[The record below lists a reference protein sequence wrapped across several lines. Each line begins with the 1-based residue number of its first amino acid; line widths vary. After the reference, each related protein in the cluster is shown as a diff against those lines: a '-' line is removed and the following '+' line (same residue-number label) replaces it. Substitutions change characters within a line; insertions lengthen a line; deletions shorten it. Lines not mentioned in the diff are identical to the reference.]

1 MILNSILGFLSDSTF
16 WIKALQL
23 IASLGLLVFIHELG
37 HFMWARL
44 FGVRVDKFYL
54 FFDIGLK
61 NLGINWD
68 GSILKYK
75 PKNSDTEYGIGWL
88 PLGGYCKIA
97 GMIDESMDLEQ
108 MKQPEQPWEFRTKPA
123 WQRLLI
129 MIGGV
134 LNNFLLAI
142 LIYAGIVYYWGEQYI
157 PYKNATLGMEYS
169 QSAQKIGFR
178 NGDIP
183 LSADNRELV
192 SLNADELQAILT
204 AHQVKVL
211 RDGKDTVAINIPNK
225 YLFEAEKDAKKGE
238 AFIDYRMPVVV
249 ENTMPGDGAEKA
261 GLKKGDQL
269 LKIDSVETAD
279 FKSLTTQLKAHK
291 GDTVLLSFLR
301 NGKEQVVAL
310 AVNSAGKVGVQFK
323 PITDVYKVEVQNY
336 SLLSSIPRGV
346 ELGWTQMVNYVEQ
359 FKYIFTKEGAQSLG
373 GFGAI
378 GSIFPDTWDWYR
390 FWNLTAFLSI
400 ILAFMNI
407 LPIPALD
414 GGHVLFLLYEI
425 IFRRKPGDKFLERA
439 QMIGMTLLIAIL
451 LWANGNDIYRWI
463 IKPFLN

>member
-1 MILNSILGFLSDSTF
+1 MTVTF

-23 IASLGLLVFIHELG
+23 IVSLGLLVFIHELG
-37 HFMWARL
+37 HFMWARI
-44 FGVRVDKFYL
+44 FKVRVEKFYL

-61 NLGINWD
+61 KLGINWD

-75 PKNSDTEYGIGWL
+75 PRNSDTEYGVGWM

-97 GMIDESMDLEQ
+97 GMIDESMDTEQ

-142 LIYAGIVYYWGEQYI
+142 IIYAGIVYYWGEQYI
-157 PYKNATLGMEYS
+157 PYRNATLGMEFS
-169 QSAQKIGFR
+169 TSAQKLGFR

-183 LSADNRELV
+183 LSADGRALEYLDG
-192 SLNADELQAILT
+192 DEMQAMLT
-204 AHQVKVL
+204 AREVKVL
-211 RDGKDTVAINIPNK
+211 RGSDTVAVTIPPK
-225 YLFEAEKDAKKGE
+225 YLFQAEKDAKSGE
-238 AFIDYRMPVVV
+238 TFMTYRMPVVI
-249 ENTMPGDGAEKA
+249 EGTMPGEGAARA
-261 GLKKGDQL
+261 GLVKGDEV
-269 LKIDSVETAD
+269 KTVDGVDAAD
-279 FKSLTTQLKAHK
+279 YTTFTRMLQAHK
-291 GDTVLLSFLR
+291 GKSVMLGFMRD
-301 NGKEQVVAL
+301 GKPDSAKVV
-310 AVNSAGKVGVQFK
+310 VSDAGKVGVQLRA
-323 PITDVYKVEVQNY
+323 ITDVFKVETKSY
-336 SLLSSIPRGV
+336 TLLSSIPRGI
-346 ELGWTQMVNYVEQ
+346 EMGCTQMANYVGQ
-359 FKYIFTKEGAQSLG
+359 FKYVFTKEGAQSLG

-378 GSIFPDTWDWYR
+378 GSIFPDTWNWYS
-390 FWNLTAFLSI
+390 FWTITAFLSI

-439 QMIGMTLLIAIL
+439 QMVGMTLLIAL
-451 LWANGNDIYRWI
+451 LIWANGNDIYRWI
-463 IKPFLN
+463 IKPFLE

>member
-1 MILNSILGFLSDSTF
+1 MIFNSILGFLSDSTF

-44 FGVRVDKFYL
+44 FGVRVEKFYL

-61 NLGINWD
+61 KLGINWD
-68 GSILKYK
+68 GSILKFK
-75 PKNSDTEYGIGWL
+75 PKNSDTEYGIGWM

-142 LIYAGIVYYWGEQYI
+142 IIYAGVVYYWGEQYI
-157 PYKNATLGMEYS
+157 PYKNATLGMTFS
-169 QSAQKIGFR
+169 KSAHDIGFQE
-178 NGDIP
+178 GDIP
-183 LSADNRELV
+183 LMADGKQLV
-192 SLNADELQAILT
+192 YLNSDEVQAIVT
-204 AHQVKVL
+204 AKQVKVL
-211 RDGKDTVAINIPNK
+211 RNGNDTVVINIPNNYIFTANK
-225 YLFEAEKDAKKGE
+225 EAENGE
-238 AFIDYRMPVVV
+238 SFIDYRIPIVV
-249 ENTMPGDGAEKA
+249 ETTMPGEGAEKA
-261 GLKKGDQL
+261 GIKKGDRL
-269 LKIDSVETAD
+269 LMIDSVATD
-279 FKSLTTQLKAHK
+279 DHKGLTTQLMAHK
-291 GDTVLLSFLR
+291 GDTVKVTFER
-301 NGKEQVVAL
+301 DGKMITSVMP
-310 AVNSAGKVGVQFK
+310 VNSAGKIGVGFK
-323 PITDVYKVEVQNY
+323 HITEVYKVESQDY
-336 SLLSSIPRGV
+336 SLLSSIPRGI
-346 ELGWTQMVNYVEQ
+346 EMGCTQMVNYVEQ

-378 GSIFPDTWDWYR
+378 GSIFPDTWNWYR

-425 IFRRKPGDKFLERA
+425 IFRRKPGDKFLEHA
-439 QMIGMTLLIAIL
+439 QMIGMTLLIALL

-463 IKPFLN
+463 IKPFLG

>member
-1 MILNSILGFLSDSTF
+1 MSATF
-16 WIKALQL
+16 WLKALQL

-37 HFMWARL
+37 HFMWARI
-44 FGVRVDKFYL
+44 FGVKVEKFYL

-61 NLGINWD
+61 KLGINWD
-68 GSILKYK
+68 GSLLKFK
-75 PKNSDTEYGIGWL
+75 PKNGDTQYGVGWM
-88 PLGGYCKIA
+88 PLGGYCKIS

-142 LIYAGIVYYWGEQYI
+142 IIYAGMVYYWGEQYI
-157 PYKNATLGMEYS
+157 PYKNATLGMTFSE
-169 QSAQKIGFR
+169 SAHKIGFQE
-178 NGDIP
+178 GDIP
-183 LSADNRELV
+183 LSADGRQLV
-192 SLNADELQAILT
+192 YINSDEIQAIVT
-204 AHQVKVL
+204 AKQVKVL
-211 RDGKDTVAINIPNK
+211 RNGKDTVAIDIPSN
-225 YLFEAEKDAKKGE
+225 FIFTANKDAE
-238 AFIDYRMPVVV
+238 NDELFMDYRIPVIVGTV
-249 ENTMPGDGAEKA
+249 MPGDGADKA
-261 GLKKGDQL
+261 GIKKGDCFL
-269 LKIDSVETAD
+269 MIDSVVTND
-279 FKSLTTQLKAHK
+279 HKSLTTQLMAHK
-291 GDTVLLSFLR
+291 SDTVQITFER
-301 NGKEQVVAL
+301 NGKTMTSAMPVS
-310 AVNSAGKVGVQFK
+310 SAGKIGVGFM
-323 PITDVYKVEVQNY
+323 PITEVYKVETHEY
-336 SLLSSIPRGV
+336 SLLKSIPRGI
-346 ELGWTQMVNYVEQ
+346 EMGCTQLVNYVGQ
-359 FKYIFTKEGAQSLG
+359 LKYIFTKEGAQSLG

-439 QMIGMTLLIAIL
+439 QMVGMTLLIALL

-463 IKPFLN
+463 IKPFIQ

>member
-1 MILNSILGFLSDSTF
+1 MSATF
-16 WIKALQL
+16 WLKALQL

-37 HFMWARL
+37 HFMWARI
-44 FGVRVDKFYL
+44 FGVKVEKFYL

-61 NLGINWD
+61 KLGINWD
-68 GSILKYK
+68 GSILKFK
-75 PKNSDTEYGIGWL
+75 PKNSDTEYGVGWL

-97 GMIDESMDLEQ
+97 GMIDESMDTEQ

-142 LIYAGIVYYWGEQYI
+142 IIYAGMVYYWGERYI
-157 PYKNATLGMEYS
+157 PYQNADLGMEFS
-169 QSAQKIGFR
+169 QSAEEIGFR
-178 NGDIP
+178 DGDIP
-183 LSADNRELV
+183 LSADGKELV
-192 SLNADELQAILT
+192 YYNSSELQAMLT
-204 AHQVKVL
+204 AKQVKVL
-211 RDGKDTVAINIPNK
+211 RNGTDTVAINIPAK
-225 YLFEAEKDAKKGE
+225 YLFEVEKDAENGE
-238 AFIDYRMPVVV
+238 LFMDYRMPVVV

-261 GLKKGDQL
+261 GLKKNDRIL
-269 LKIDSVETAD
+269 MIDSVNAAD
-279 FKSLTTQLKAHK
+279 FKSLTTQLMAKK
-291 GDTVLLSFLR
+291 GKTVQVAFLR
-301 NGKEQVVAL
+301 DGKQQVASMPVS
-310 AVNSAGKVGVQFK
+310 SAGKVGVQFQ
-323 PITDVYKVEVQNY
+323 PIDQVYKAETRDY

-346 ELGWTQMVNYVEQ
+346 EMGCDQMVNYVKQ

-390 FWNLTAFLSI
+390 FWNITAFLSV

-414 GGHVLFLLYEI
+414 GGHVMFLLYEI
-425 IFRRKPGDKFLERA
+425 IFRRKPGDKFMERA
-439 QMIGMTLLIAIL
+439 QIIGMAILFGLLI
-451 LWANGNDIYRWI
+451 WANGNDIYRWI
-463 IKPFLN
+463 IKPFMQ

>member
-1 MILNSILGFLSDSTF
+1 MILNNFFLFDSVF

-23 IASLGLLVFIHELG
+23 IASLGLLVLIHEFG
-37 HFMWARL
+37 HYMWARI

-54 FFDIGLK
+54 FFDVGLK
-61 NLGINWD
+61 KLGINWD
-68 GSILKYK
+68 GSIIKHK

-108 MKQPEQPWEFRTKPA
+108 MKQPEQPWEFRSKPA

-142 LIYAGIVYYWGEQYI
+142 IIYAGIVQYWGENFIRYSDA
-157 PYKNATLGMEYS
+157 KLGMEYS
-169 QSAQKIGFR
+169 PAAEKAGFR
-178 NGDIP
+178 DGDIP
-183 LSADNRELV
+183 LSADGKLLSYLSNE
-192 SLNADELQAILT
+192 EIQAI
-204 AHQVKVL
+204 AKAKQVKVL
-211 RDGKDTVAINIPNK
+211 RNGTDTVTINLPSNF
-225 YLFEAEKDAKKGE
+225 LFQVDKEAQNDI
-238 AFIDYRMPVVV
+238 AFIQYRVPVVV
-249 ENTMPGDGAEKA
+249 ETTMPGDGAEKA
-261 GLKKGDQL
+261 GLKKGDQVMTVNG
-269 LKIDSVETAD
+269 VEAAD
-279 FKSLTTQLKAHK
+279 YTSFTDQLKANK
-291 GDTVLLSFLR
+291 GKKVLLGYMRDGTLAADSVAVSDNATIGIGLR
-301 NGKEQVVAL
+301 NINQ
-310 AVNSAGKVGVQFK
+310 
-323 PITDVYKVEVQNY
+323 IYKVEHKKY
-336 SLLSSIPRGV
+336 GFFASIPRGI
-346 ELGWTQMVNYVEQ
+346 EIGWQTLVDYASNLKM
-359 FKYIFTKEGAQSLG
+359 IFSKEGAQSLG

-378 GSIFPDTWDWYR
+378 GSVFPDQWNWR
-390 FWNLTAFLSI
+390 LFWELTALLSV

-439 QMIGMTLLIAIL
+439 QMVGMTILIALL